1 MKAVLVWQSLKPGT
15 FEAPVAVLTMDRELH
30 NATIALCHWLLT
42 CHAAHRL
49 GLVRDMRFAIPA
61 PFPASFY
68 THTHTPKRRRITNA
82 VRAQK
87 DLTTRRLRMLLA
99 QLESHLARA
108 TKLR

>member
-30 NATIALCHWLLT
+30 NANVALCHWLLT

-49 GLVRDMRFAIPA
+49 GLVRDMRFAIRA
-61 PFPASFY
+61 PFTGKFL
-68 THTHTPKRRRITNA
+68 HTPKRRRRTNA